1 MCQGE
6 APSSNGMLDDLEA
19 ADYDT
24 TKVDPEALFAEA
36 AAADP
41 EFEPALGR
49 VGAYTEEK
57 CEA

>member
-1 MCQGE
+1 
-6 APSSNGMLDDLEA
+6 MLDDLQA

-24 TKVDPEALFAEA
+24 SKVDAEQLSADA
-36 AAADP
+36 AAEDP